1 MTMTPEQTAA
11 MFKRVF
17 EDHHE
22 GRMCLEILI
31 QRFARNAVTVGG
43 IDAVLKTYQ
52 QDGSRKVLDHI
63 MNQINIANGLRD
75 DGKNDEEEQQ
85 P

>member
-1 MTMTPEQTAA
+1 MSDMTPRQVAD

-22 GRMCLEILI
+22 GRQVLEILI
-31 QRFARNAVTVGG
+31 QRFARNAVTTGG
-43 IDAVLKTYQ
+43 IDAILKTYQ

-63 MNQINIANGLRD
+63 MNQINTANGLRD
-75 DGKNDEEEQQ
+75 DGNNDQEG
-85 P
+85 

>member
-1 MTMTPEQTAA
+1 MSDMTREQIAD

-22 GRMCLEILI
+22 GRMCLELLI
-31 QRFARNAVTVGG
+31 QRFARNAVTTGG

-63 MNQINIANGLRD
+63 MNQINIANGLRGSGD
-75 DGKNDEEEQQ
+75 DNQQEE
-85 P
+85 

>member
-1 MTMTPEQTAA
+1 MNLTPEQQDA

-22 GRMCLEILI
+22 GRMCLELLI

-43 IDAVLKTYQ
+43 IDAILTTYMQ
-52 QDGSRKVLDHI
+52 AGHREVLDHI
-63 MNQINIANGLRD
+63 LLRINRANGVTTD
-75 DGKNDEEEQQ
+75 QPDEEAQ
-85 P
+85 